1 MTKSYDAIVIGA
13 GIIGTSVS
21 FELAKLGWKTLN
33 LDKLPAAGYGSTG
46 ASCAVIRVH
55 YSTLDGTALAFE
67 GYHYWKNWKQYL
79 EIGNDSE
86 LARFVECGCMVYQT
100 PQNNFLQPILEHAD
114 QLAIPYERWSS
125 TKIKERMPIVRT
137 ASFSPAKSMK
147 DPTFGESNST
157 EIYGAIYFP
166 TAGYIN
172 DPQLSAQNVQRAA
185 ESKGADY
192 RFNETVV
199 DIVKINGQAA
209 GVTLSTGEVIS
220 SKVVV
225 NVAGPHSMKINAMIG
240 AELDMN
246 ISTRALKVEVA
257 HVPSPDNFAYENN
270 AFVISDSDIG
280 CYSRPELGN
289 HILVGSE
296 DPECD
301 ERIFVDPDD
310 WDDNFTEQWETQV
323 YRQAQRYPDL
333 PVSSPLR
340 GVVSLYDVSDD
351 WMPIYDRSYF
361 PGFYMASGPSG
372 NQYKNGPVAGK
383 LMAQLIEY
391 CEAGNNHDQN
401 PLQFHLENINYGLST
416 RTMSRLR
423 NINPESSFSVL
434 G

>member
-86 LARFVECGCMVYQT
+86 LAHFVECGCMVYQT

-114 QLAIPYERWSS
+114 QLTIPYERWSS

-199 DIVKINGQAA
+199 DIVKINGRVA

-240 AELDMN
+240 AEVDMN

-257 HVPSPDNFAYENN
+257 HVPSPDNFDYENN

-351 WMPIYDRSYF
+351 WMPIYDRSYL
-361 PGFYMASGPSG
+361 PGFYMACGTSG

-383 LMAQLIEY
+383 LMAQLIEH

-401 PLQFHLENINYGLST
+401 PLQFHLENINYDLST

-423 NINPESSFSVL
+423 DINPESSFSVL

>member
-1 MTKSYDAIVIGA
+1 MVKSYDAIVIGA

-79 EIGNDSE
+79 EIDNDSE

-100 PQNNFLQPILEHAD
+100 PQNNFLQAILEHAD
-114 QLAIPYERWSS
+114 QLAIPYERWNP
-125 TKIKERMPIVRT
+125 TEIKKRIPIVRT

-147 DPTFGESNST
+147 DPTFGESTST

-172 DPQLSAQNVQRAA
+172 DPQLSAQNVQSAA
-185 ESKGADY
+185 ENKGADY

-199 DIVKINGQAA
+199 DIVKINGRAA
-209 GVTLSTGEVIS
+209 GVTLSTGETIS

-240 AELDMN
+240 AEVDMN

-257 HVPSPDNFAYENN
+257 HVPSPENFDYENN

-310 WDDNFTEQWETQV
+310 WDDNFTEQWKTQV
-323 YRQAQRYPDL
+323 YRQAQRYPGL

-351 WMPIYDRSYF
+351 WIPIYDRSCL
-361 PGFYMASGPSG
+361 PGFYMACGTSG
-372 NQYKNGPVAGK
+372 NQYKNGPIAGK
-383 LMAQLIEY
+383 LIAQLIEY
-391 CEAGNNHDQN
+391 CEAGNNHDHN
-401 PLQFHLENINYGLST
+401 PLQFHLENINYDLST

-423 NINPESSFSVL
+423 SINPESSFSVL